1 MSRSDWSN
9 GGASKPTPN
18 LNLTDGSRAD
28 GVPSDEER
36 SFAEIRK
43 ALQDVLRILALH
55 PWAFFVPFC
64 LATSAAFVVSLYSP
78 RTYSASTTFE
88 RRDDPVA
95 LSLDISSGAA
105 SFKFF
110 RKTMVQDLTS
120 VRYMDEVVD
129 NLGLTKDFER
139 DADGNLTPKSIARR
153 NGLARSLASRLSI
166 SSRSPGEFVDQV
178 TVRYK
183 GSDPH
188 IGSRLVEEAKNTYIR
203 RSREWIRNH
212 LVGQRDYFQNQVNG
226 ANKELAD
233 ARRVSTKFRIEHPL
247 VDPSDPGAINVR
259 LSQLESERKR
269 LRMRKREYQADLLAQ
284 KQLLISLDPKMINP
298 IEPMPDDSD
307 VMVPASAE
315 SLHLADEIR
324 QTDRAIVELRAIR
337 GMTWQHPEVSDLVA
351 KKKQLTSKLAEQRA
365 WDREHLEPGEAG
377 GMLSG
382 SGILRQVATLPV
394 QIDRAIAAG
403 KIATLESKLAD
414 IAEGMATNEQMSEK
428 LLGAK
433 QNIFENQE
441 ELAQVR
447 DRVTRARTE
456 ATKLQS
462 TLSKINPAIEATDQD
477 RLVNFTAGPVAQP
490 SVLPIAPKANNIVFL
505 SLVIGVAA
513 GVLFVILAEIL
524 DHVYRS
530 ASQVASSLGMPI
542 LDNIDEIVTTQDRR
556 RILVQRM
563 VVAPMVLGGG
573 LVLTSLSGAMA
584 YLSLGQPTAYEK
596 LRRIP
601 QAAFEFFAGDVGQPL
616 RPELNPL
623 PQETYDSGEPEPAAP
638 LPDQGEPLETVS
650 SATPLVPADDD
661 RVAHRVD
668 SLAGD
673 PEKTLA
679 TAQDTFAEGQESVAN
694 AGLRLPEA
702 STGG

>member
-1 MSRSDWSN
+1 MPLWD
-9 GGASKPTPN
+9 
-18 LNLTDGSRAD
+18 D
-28 GVPSDEER
+28 ER

-43 ALQDVLRILALH
+43 VLQDVLRILALH

-95 LSLDISSGAA
+95 LSLDISTGAA

-110 RKTMVQDLTS
+110 RKTMVEDLTS

-139 DADGNLTPKSIARR
+139 DAEGNLTPESIKRR

-178 TVRYK
+178 TIRYQ

-188 IGSRLVEEAKNTYIR
+188 IGSRLVEEVKNTYIR

-212 LVGQRDYFQNQVNG
+212 LVGQRDYFQQQVSA
-226 ANKELAD
+226 ANRELVD
-233 ARRVSTKFRIEHPL
+233 ARRASTKFRIEHPL
-247 VDPSDPGAINVR
+247 LDPSDPGSVNVR
-259 LSQLESERKR
+259 LAQLENERKR
-269 LRMRKREYQADLLAQ
+269 LLLRQKEHEADLLAQ
-284 KQLLISLDPKMINP
+284 KQLLMALDPKLIAP
-298 IEPMPDDSD
+298 VESDSEEPVGRAP
-307 VMVPASAE
+307 VSAE
-315 SLHLADEIR
+315 SLHLAEEIR
-324 QTDRAIVELRAIR
+324 KTEQAIVELRATR
-337 GMTWQHPEVSDLVA
+337 GMTWQHPQVADLVA
-351 KKKQLTSKLAEQRA
+351 KKEQLTTQLAEQRK
-365 WDREHLEPGEAG
+365 WDREHLEPDTVG

-382 SGILRQVATLPV
+382 SGVLRQVATLPV

-403 KIATLESKLAD
+403 KVATIESKLAD
-414 IAEGMATNEQMSEK
+414 ISEQLAVNKQTSER
-428 LLGAK
+428 LLAAK

-447 DRVTRARTE
+447 DRVNRARAE
-456 ATKLQS
+456 ATKLQN
-462 TLSKINPAIEATDQD
+462 TLAKINPAIEATDHD
-477 RLVNFTAGPVAQP
+477 RLVNFTSGPRAQA

-530 ASQVASSLGMPI
+530 ASQVASSLGVPI

-556 RILVQRM
+556 RLLVQRM

-573 LVLTSLSGAMA
+573 LVLTTLSGAMA
-584 YLSLGQPTAYEK
+584 YLSLGQPAAYAK

-601 QAAFEFFAGDVGQPL
+601 QAAIELFAGDIGQSP
-616 RPELNPL
+616 RPKLVPFLMEAPESAE
-623 PQETYDSGEPEPAAP
+623 PGPVAPSPEPIELPESVNSERDLEPADEDRAAN
-638 LPDQGEPLETVS
+638 QGEP
-650 SATPLVPADDD
+650 ATANT
-661 RVAHRVD
+661 
-668 SLAGD
+668 
-673 PEKTLA
+673 EKTVA
-679 TAQDTFAEGQESVAN
+679 SAEEILTEAEQTVAN
-694 AGLRLPEA
+694 ASLRLSGA